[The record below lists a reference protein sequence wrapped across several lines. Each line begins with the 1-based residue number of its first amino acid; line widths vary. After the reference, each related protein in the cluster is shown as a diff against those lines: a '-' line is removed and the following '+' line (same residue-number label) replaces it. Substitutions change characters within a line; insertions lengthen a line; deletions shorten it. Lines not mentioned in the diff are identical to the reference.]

1 MPTASDPE
9 AREAPEA
16 GRPDP
21 AARNNRAGQG
31 AQAGQGAPAGEA
43 APSAATRPRSA
54 DQPLAVQ
61 VDNLS
66 ITYRTSVEKVPT
78 LKSAIKR
85 VGRRERTIKEIEA
98 VRDVSWRIDHGTVLG
113 VVGANG
119 AGKSTMLRAIAGIL
133 PPTKGR
139 IEVHG
144 KVSTL
149 LALGVGFNSQ
159 LTGRENVVLGG
170 LAQGKAEAEVEEK
183 YEEIA
188 AFADIGEFM
197 DMPMKSY
204 SSGMYQRLAFAVGVH
219 MDPDILLV
227 DEALSAGDAAFKR
240 KAARKMDELCR
251 AARTIILVSHGMAS
265 VREMAN
271 HCLWLHKGRL
281 MDQGDPET
289 IIGEYMRFL
298 EVGEDAFAME
308 DV

>member
-9 AREAPEA
+9 VLESAVAETA
-16 GRPDP
+16 GETSLVRPDP
-21 AARNNRAGQG
+21 K
-31 AQAGQGAPAGEA
+31 
-43 APSAATRPRSA
+43 
-54 DQPLAVQ
+54 DQPLAVK

-66 ITYRTSVEKVPT
+66 ITYRTSIEKVPT

-85 VGRRERTIKEIEA
+85 VGRRERSIREIEA
-98 VRDVSWRIDHGTVLG
+98 VRDVSWSINHGTVLG

-144 KVSTL
+144 RVSTL

-159 LTGRENVVLGG
+159 LTGRENVILGG
-170 LAQGKAEAEVEEK
+170 LAQGKAESEVQAK

-188 AFADIGEFM
+188 DFAELGEFM

-204 SSGMYQRLAFAVGVH
+204 SSGMYQRLAFSVGVH

-227 DEALSAGDAAFKR
+227 DEALSAGDARFKR
-240 KAARKMDELCR
+240 KAAAKMDELCR

-271 HCLWLHKGRL
+271 HCLWLHKGKL

-298 EVGEDAFAME
+298 EVGEEAFAME

>member
-1 MPTASDPE
+1 MAETAGE
-9 AREAPEA
+9 TALV
-16 GRPDP
+16 RPDP
-21 AARNNRAGQG
+21 K
-31 AQAGQGAPAGEA
+31 
-43 APSAATRPRSA
+43 
-54 DQPLAVQ
+54 DQPLAVK

-66 ITYRTSVEKVPT
+66 ITYRTSIEKVPT

-85 VGRRERTIKEIEA
+85 VGRRERSIREIEA
-98 VRDVSWRIDHGTVLG
+98 VRDVSWSINHGTVLG

-144 KVSTL
+144 RVSTL

-159 LTGRENVVLGG
+159 LTGRENVILGG
-170 LAQGKAEAEVEEK
+170 LAQGKAESEVQAK

-188 AFADIGEFM
+188 DFAELGEFM

-204 SSGMYQRLAFAVGVH
+204 SSGMYQRLAFSVGVH

-227 DEALSAGDAAFKR
+227 DEALSAGDARFKR
-240 KAARKMDELCR
+240 KAAAKMDELCR

-271 HCLWLHKGRL
+271 HCLWLHKGKL

-298 EVGEDAFAME
+298 EVGEEAFAME

>member
-9 AREAPEA
+9 VLEPAVSDAAAPGEAA
-16 GRPDP
+16 GPARPDP
-21 AARNNRAGQG
+21 R
-31 AQAGQGAPAGEA
+31 
-43 APSAATRPRSA
+43 
-54 DQPLAVQ
+54 DQPLAVK
-61 VDNLS
+61 VENLA

-85 VGRRERTIKEIEA
+85 VGRRERMIKEIEA
-98 VRDVSWRIDHGTVLG
+98 VKDVSWSINHGTVLG

-133 PPTKGR
+133 PPTRGR

-144 KVSTL
+144 RVSTL

-159 LTGRENVVLGG
+159 LTGRENVILGG
-170 LAQGKAEAEVEEK
+170 LAQGKSEADVQAK

-188 AFADIGEFM
+188 DFAELGEFM

-204 SSGMYQRLAFAVGVH
+204 SSGMYQRLAFSVGVH

-227 DEALSAGDAAFKR
+227 DEALSAGDARFKR
-240 KAARKMDELCR
+240 KAAAKMDELCR

-271 HCLWLHKGRL
+271 HCLWLHKGKL

-298 EVGEDAFAME
+298 EVGEEAFAME

>member
-1 MPTASDPE
+1 MPTASE
-9 AREAPEA
+9 
-16 GRPDP
+16 
-21 AARNNRAGQG
+21 
-31 AQAGQGAPAGEA
+31 
-43 APSAATRPRSA
+43 
-54 DQPLAVQ
+54 LAVK
-61 VDNLS
+61 VEHLS
-66 ITYRTSVEKVPT
+66 ITYRASVEKVPT

-85 VGRRERTIKEIEA
+85 AGRRERMVKEIAA

-133 PPTKGR
+133 PPTRGR

-144 KVSTL
+144 RVSTL

-159 LTGRENVVLGG
+159 LTGRENVILGG

-204 SSGMYQRLAFAVGVH
+204 SSGMYQRLAFSVGVH

-271 HCLWLHKGRL
+271 HCLWLHKGKL
-281 MDQGDPET
+281 MDQGEPEA
-289 IIGEYMRFL
+289 IIAAYMRFL